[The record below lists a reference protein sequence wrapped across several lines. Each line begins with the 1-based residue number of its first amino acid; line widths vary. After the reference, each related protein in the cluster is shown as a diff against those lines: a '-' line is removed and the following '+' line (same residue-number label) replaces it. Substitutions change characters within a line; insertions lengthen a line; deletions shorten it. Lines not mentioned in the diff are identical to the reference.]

1 MEGGDPWHFSIPSI
15 SELKEGT
22 LTGSILELLT
32 VVWTK
37 SSVPGLGVAPWPNL
51 MTVLIDLSLLL
62 VPGPQAQLGALE

>member
-1 MEGGDPWHFSIPSI
+1 MEGGDPCHFSIPSI

-22 LTGSILELLT
+22 PTGSILELLT

-37 SSVPGLGVAPWPNL
+37 SSVPGLRVAAWPNL
-51 MTVLIDLSLLL
+51 MTVLISLSLLL